1 MFLLLICAVFSKK
14 SGYFVYPQKGLVI
27 LPFRYGFYSG
37 GTYTINVTEGN
48 TDGLVFVIATY
59 ENTIKFLSGASD
71 YAPCNYSYPVDYT
84 NVISLQ
90 DGKGI
95 ISGKIDKK
103 GMYYTTVASCNPYD
117 NGYTFYFTYLNPNS
131 CLSSDEQPCLIT
143 VPVIAGIAGL
153 LFIIWLI
160 NWFMYFSLK
169 NSLHLYFTIGI
180 LLTVTYEVLY
190 VFEYISRN
198 KTDKKSNLYV
208 ARKVFRVLQET
219 VLLSAMFLSCRGWCI
234 IHSSVHW
241 GWVVLAFVLSA
252 GITVPYSISDY
263 ANLSVIPSLIVL
275 LTAAAFAGVF
285 LYFMLR
291 GIAEANETVKAH
303 LYVIAENGIDPKTT
317 PIYKKHILF
326 STVCG
331 AVIAYF
337 LVLIFRS
344 AFNSIWTLPIFV
356 MQLIYDIIIVILIT
370 IIAFAFR
377 MKKETLNGYMM
388 IGDDGEGEM
397 LEKSQF
403 EAFDI
408 EHLDHNT
415 VPYESGMTLPPQP
428 TVNKP
433 KSKEKN
439 LRNEDN
445 EAEQRT
451 QELLPNNE
459 SEL

>member
-1 MFLLLICAVFSKK
+1 
-14 SGYFVYPQKGLVI
+14 
-27 LPFRYGFYSG
+27 
-37 GTYTINVTEGN
+37 
-48 TDGLVFVIATY
+48 
-59 ENTIKFLSGASD
+59 
-71 YAPCNYSYPVDYT
+71 
-84 NVISLQ
+84 
-90 DGKGI
+90 
-95 ISGKIDKK
+95 
-103 GMYYTTVASCNPYD
+103 
-117 NGYTFYFTYLNPNS
+117 
-131 CLSSDEQPCLIT
+131 
-143 VPVIAGIAGL
+143 
-153 LFIIWLI
+153 
-160 NWFMYFSLK
+160 
-169 NSLHLYFTIGI
+169 
-180 LLTVTYEVLY
+180 
-190 VFEYISRN
+190 
-198 KTDKKSNLYV
+198 
-208 ARKVFRVLQET
+208 
-219 VLLSAMFLSCRGWCI
+219 MFLSCRGWCI
-234 IHSSVHW
+234 IHSSIHW
-241 GWVVLAFVLSA
+241 GWVILAFVLSA
-252 GITVPYSISDY
+252 GITVPYSLSDY
-263 ANLSVIPSLIVL
+263 AYLSMIPNLIVL
-275 LTAAAFAGVF
+275 LIAALFAGVF

-291 GIAEANETVKAH
+291 GITDANETVKAH

-317 PIYKKHILF
+317 PIYKKYILF

-356 MQLIYDIIIVILIT
+356 MQLIYDIIIVVLIT

-433 KSKEKN
+433 KSSKEKN
-439 LRNEDN
+439 LKNED